1 MSPRHNTER
10 MTLSEADIARR
21 LRLGEDSYWEF
32 KAIAFQGDRP
42 ISPKRDDLA
51 DEIAAFANGGGGV
64 LLCGVTDEG
73 SVHGMSRSQMD
84 ALEGMI
90 VELCADSIKPSLMDV
105 VITRHEVDGRLL
117 LAVDV
122 ARGTAQ
128 HDSPGGSFRRVGSAK
143 RPMSGD
149 ERMRLAQQRGQARF
163 VWFDRQVVPGTGF
176 GTLDDELWKP
186 LVSAAGAV
194 NPETALE
201 KQALLARDEAETM
214 RATVAG
220 VLLCTRSPEQWLP
233 CACITA
239 TRYRGKDRASGQVD
253 AQEITGPLD
262 RQVADAVAFAVRNMQ
277 VSARKTPARVDQP
290 QYSDK
295 ALFEALVNAVAH
307 RDYTVRGSRIRLSMF
322 ADRLEI
328 QSPGALPNSLTVDS
342 MANRQATR
350 NEALASALGRLPV
363 DGIPGS
369 EERRYFMER
378 RGDGVPIIK
387 RETYALCGTL
397 PEYRLIGDA
406 EVCLVIPAAVHE
418 QSAAR
423 AIVTVRSAGT
433 PRPGADLLVLFPNRT
448 WKQATT
454 DENGEAA
461 IYLHTT
467 HHPVTVFVAAPGH
480 AAGVTRDWR
489 PADGALAVELEA
501 LPGGGAVI
509 FPEATGSV
517 PGLKG
522 RLNPVRDAY
531 DRTHLYA
538 SDIAINRGRQ
548 QPVHFLPG
556 EDMHLTDAN
565 GVEALVRIVDIVG
578 RSALVEYRRT

>member
-1 MSPRHNTER
+1 MASEIEQGALADGVADALGVDEAMREVG
-10 MTLSEADIARR
+10 LSVFGPPGLGAPNEHTPTIAGARLSKQYPLYDYGTTFRSAKPCSFRINR
-21 LRLGEDSYWEF
+21 LRACDPWN
-32 KAIAFQGDRP
+32 IAQIYKIVGNLV
-42 ISPKRDDLA
+42 K
-51 DEIAAFANGGGGV
+51 
-64 LLCGVTDEG
+64 
-73 SVHGMSRSQMD
+73 HG
-84 ALEGMI
+84 
-90 VELCADSIKPSLMDV
+90 
-105 VITRHEVDGRLL
+105 

-176 GTLDDELWKP
+176 GTLYDELWKP

-201 KQALLARDEAETM
+201 KQALLAQDDAETM

-220 VLLCTRSPEQWLP
+220 VLLCTRNPEHWLP

-239 TRYRGKDRASGQVD
+239 TRYRGTDRASGQVD

-277 VSARKTPARVDQP
+277 VSARKTPARVNQP

-307 RDYTVRGSRIRLSMF
+307 RDYAVRGSRIRLSMF

-342 MANRQATR
+342 MADRQATR
-350 NEALASALGRLPV
+350 NEALTSALGRLPV

-378 RGDGVPIIK
+378 RGDGVPLIK
-387 RETYALCGTL
+387 RETYG
-397 PEYRLIGDA
+397 
-406 EVCLVIPAAVHE
+406 
-418 QSAAR
+418 
-423 AIVTVRSAGT
+423 
-433 PRPGADLLVLFPNRT
+433 
-448 WKQATT
+448 
-454 DENGEAA
+454 
-461 IYLHTT
+461 
-467 HHPVTVFVAAPGH
+467 
-480 AAGVTRDWR
+480 
-489 PADGALAVELEA
+489 
-501 LPGGGAVI
+501 
-509 FPEATGSV
+509 
-517 PGLKG
+517 
-522 RLNPVRDAY
+522 PVRDA
-531 DRTHLYA
+531 A
-538 SDIAINRGRQ
+538 GVSSDRGR
-548 QPVHFLPG
+548 
-556 EDMHLTDAN
+556 
-565 GVEALVRIVDIVG
+565 
-578 RSALVEYRRT
+578 